1 MSKLETN
8 TIDTVS
14 GTTNLTIGSTN
25 SSTVT
30 FENGAVTGHNYPAF
44 HAFLNS
50 TQDLSNG
57 VRTKVAFANEELD
70 TDNCYDT
77 GTYRFTPT
85 VAGEYLIYTQA
96 VLTASANT
104 QFVDGDINI
113 YKNGSGIAQQQF
125 NFQSNPGNSC
135 NGSISRIVNL
145 NGSSDYVES
154 FAQINTNNSNQKVLG
169 SSSTGFTLF
178 GGFRI
183 GA

>member
-1 MSKLETN
+1 MADGTLKVG
-8 TIDTVS
+8 TITTSS
-14 GTTNLTIGSTN
+14 GSGNITIGSG
-25 SSTVT
+25 VT
-30 FENGAVTGHNYPAF
+30 LLSNAPAF

-57 VRTKVAFANEELD
+57 VRTKVAFANEEID
-70 TDNCYDT
+70 TDSCYDT
-77 GTYRFTPT
+77 SLYRFTPT
-85 VAGEYLIYTQA
+85 VAGKYLIYTQA

-135 NGSISRIVNL
+135 NGSISRIVEF

-178 GGFRI
+178 GGFKI

>member
-1 MSKLETN
+1 M
-8 TIDTVS
+8 S
-14 GTTNLTIGSTN
+14 GTLKVGTITTPSGSGNITIP
-25 SSTVT
+25 SGVT
-30 FENGAVTGHNYPAF
+30 LLSNTPAF
-44 HAFLNS
+44 HTFLNS

-57 VRTKVAFANEELD
+57 VRTKIAFANKELD

-77 GTYRFTPT
+77 STYRFTPT

-113 YKNGSGIAQQQF
+113 YKNGSVIAQQSF

-178 GGFRI
+178 GGFKI